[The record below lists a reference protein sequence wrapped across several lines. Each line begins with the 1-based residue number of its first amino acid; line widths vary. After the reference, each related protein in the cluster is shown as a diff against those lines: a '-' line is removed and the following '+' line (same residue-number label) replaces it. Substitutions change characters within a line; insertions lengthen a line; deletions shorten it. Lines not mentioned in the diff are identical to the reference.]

1 MTLSIFVGGV
11 HTRRDLIEDDDS
23 IFLDDLMPG
32 DVNLDNEGT
41 GLEMILAAHVV
52 STPKLRIT
60 ELRTYLH
67 TGVPFVW
74 DACRRCFYCVPLL
87 PVCWASDKMSL
98 SVSASVVGLD
108 GAPSWSVTPERRPK
122 FVTPRALV
130 TDEIPLDVDDNKR
143 AAKSANEACG
153 LTEHAGAA

>member
-41 GLEMILAAHVV
+41 G
-52 STPKLRIT
+52 T

-98 SVSASVVGLD
+98 SVSASAVGLD

>member
-1 MTLSIFVGGV
+1 MCKMKKTRKRMPSHDHRLSDVVHVDVVGEIREA
-11 HTRRDLIEDDDS
+11 HEAPTTRN
-23 IFLDDLMPG
+23 P
-32 DVNLDNEGT
+32 
-41 GLEMILAAHVV
+41 
-52 STPKLRIT
+52 TPST

-98 SVSASVVGLD
+98 SVSASAVGLD